1 MADKPVKDYD
11 KFMLRFPDGMRDAIA
26 DRAKENGRSMNSE
39 IIQILEDT
47 LRIESGDLGM
57 AVHSTQRQLM
67 QAHQQIM
74 ELSAT
79 LQNLMHLD
87 AINKKPK

>member
-26 DRAKENGRSMNSE
+26 NRAKENGRSMNSE

-47 LRIESGDLGM
+47 LRIESGDLSM
-57 AVHSTQRQLM
+57 AVHSTQIQMMRAQ
-67 QAHQQIM
+67 QQIM

-79 LQNLMHLD
+79 LQGLMHLE
-87 AINKKPK
+87 IISKKPE